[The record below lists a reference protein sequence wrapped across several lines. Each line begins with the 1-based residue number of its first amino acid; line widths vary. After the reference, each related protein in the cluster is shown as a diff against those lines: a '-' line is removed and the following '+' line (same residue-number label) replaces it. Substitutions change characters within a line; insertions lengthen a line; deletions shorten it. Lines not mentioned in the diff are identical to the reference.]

1 MILFQAPS
9 PALRPATPVAG
20 AGGDCLNTLL
30 YVGLG
35 LVAVGLVITFVG
47 LGEKGFRTVEFQLV
61 GPGLVLGGLVMA
73 VLRVVCCVGQPW
85 VGGSE
90 RSVVLSTRDQQ
101 ESRDGADL
109 HSMVASGGGR

>member
-9 PALRPATPVAG
+9 PAIARPATPV

-47 LGEKGFRTVEFQLV
+47 LGEKGFRTVELQLV
-61 GPGLVLGGLVMA
+61 GPGLVLAGLVMTL
-73 VLRVVCCVGQPW
+73 LRIVCCAVPVGW
-85 VGGSE
+85 
-90 RSVVLSTRDQQ
+90 
-101 ESRDGADL
+101 
-109 HSMVASGGGR
+109 GGGRDDQ